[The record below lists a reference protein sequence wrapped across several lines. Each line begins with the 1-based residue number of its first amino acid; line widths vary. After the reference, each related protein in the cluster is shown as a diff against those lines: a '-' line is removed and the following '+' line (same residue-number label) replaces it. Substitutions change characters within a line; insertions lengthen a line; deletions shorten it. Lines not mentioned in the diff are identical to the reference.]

1 MALTLY
7 HVAGSRSLRV
17 IWLCLELDL
26 PLTIETIDFSPKFR
40 NSAGWR
46 TLSPTGK
53 VPVLRDDGFTM
64 FESGAML
71 QYLLDAYG
79 AGRLQP
85 RAGTQAAAW
94 FQQWSWFAEA
104 TCARPLGENAQHTVV
119 RPEVLRIPAVVDDAR
134 QRASICL
141 QALEV
146 GMGAGPYLLGNA
158 FTAADVNMGYS
169 LVLAER
175 FGLIEPGLNRVVSY
189 FDALK
194 TRPHFVKALTL

>member
-7 HVAGSRSLRV
+7 HVPGARSLRV

-40 NSAGWR
+40 DSEGWR
-46 TLSPTGK
+46 ALSPTGK

-79 AGRLQP
+79 AGQLQP
-85 RAGTQAAAW
+85 AAGTQAAAM

-104 TCARPLGENAQHTVV
+104 TFARPLG
-119 RPEVLRIPAVVDDAR
+119 D
-134 QRASICL
+134 IC
-141 QALEV
+141 
-146 GMGAGPYLLGNA
+146 
-158 FTAADVNMGYS
+158 AAYCC
-169 LVLAER
+169 A
-175 FGLIEPGLNRVVSY
+175 P
-189 FDALK
+189 
-194 TRPHFVKALTL
+194 

>member
-7 HVAGSRSLRV
+7 HVPGSRSLRV
-17 IWLCLELDL
+17 VWLCLELDL

-40 NSAGWR
+40 NSEGWR
-46 TLSPTGK
+46 VLSPTGK

-79 AGRLQP
+79 AGQLQP
-85 RAGTQAAAW
+85 VAGTQAAAM

-104 TCARPLGENAQHTVV
+104 TFARPLGDIAQHTVV
-119 RPEVLRIPAVVDDAR
+119 REEAQRIPAVVEDAR
-134 QRASICL
+134 ARARVCL
-141 QALEV
+141 QALET
-146 GMGAGPYLLGNA
+146 GLGAGPYLLGEA
-158 FTAADVNMGYS
+158 FTAADINMGYS

-175 FGLIEPGLNRVVSY
+175 FGLIEPGLGRVMAY
-189 FDALK
+189 FSCLK
-194 TRPHFVKALTL
+194 ARPHFTTALSL

>member
-7 HVAGSRSLRV
+7 HAPGSRSFRV

-40 NSAGWR
+40 NSERWR
-46 TLSPTGK
+46 ALNPTGK
-53 VPVLRDDGFTM
+53 VPVLRDDDFTM

-79 AGRLQP
+79 GGRLQP
-85 RAGTQAAAW
+85 TAGTQAAAM

-104 TCARPLGENAQHTVV
+104 TLARPLGDIAQHTVV
-119 RPEVLRIPAVVDDAR
+119 RPESQRIPAVVDDAR
-134 QRASICL
+134 HRASVCL

-146 GMGAGPYLLGNA
+146 GMGSGPYLLGDA

-169 LVLAER
+169 LVLADR
-175 FGLIEPGLNRVVSY
+175 FGLIEPGLVRVASY
-189 FDALK
+189 FDGLKARRHFGQAL
-194 TRPHFVKALTL
+194 RL

>member
-7 HVAGSRSLRV
+7 HVPGARSLRV

-40 NSAGWR
+40 DSEGWR
-46 TLSPTGK
+46 ALSPTGK

-79 AGRLQP
+79 AGQLQP
-85 RAGTQAAAW
+85 AAGTQAAAM

-104 TCARPLGENAQHTVV
+104 TFARPLGDIAQHTVV
-119 RPEVLRIPAVVDDAR
+119 RPEAQRIPAVVDDAR

-175 FGLIEPGLNRVVSY
+175 FGLIEPGLSRVVSY
-189 FDALK
+189 FDGLK
-194 TRPHFVKALTL
+194 TRPHFLKALTL

>member
-40 NSAGWR
+40 NSEGWR
-46 TLSPTGK
+46 ALSPTGK

-85 RAGTQAAAW
+85 RAGTQAAAM

-104 TCARPLGENAQHTVV
+104 TFARPLGDIAQHTLV
-119 RPEVLRIPAVVDDAR
+119 RPEALRIPAVVDDAR
-134 QRASICL
+134 QRASVCL

-146 GMGAGPYLLGNA
+146 GMDAGPYLLGDA

-189 FDALK
+189 FDVLK